1 MHNDTPSASSPGAFS
16 GFLGKLRDVV
26 FEQDAPENSTPAP
39 PPAQAQPA
47 TQAAPDTVPNTNL
60 ASTAAPANP
69 MTERMM
75 DIAMSKTTA
84 YTALCEAL
92 TPLEGFIADEGLRYQ
107 AAFSIVGKTRT
118 VVQIVQ
124 AIDLQ
129 HTLSLDAE
137 VQRFEEQ
144 ASSQQDQEVHVR
156 MREIESVRAQI
167 KTNDHELA
175 QLKKQI
181 EQRMSA
187 LQTDNETRNIKI
199 TKLEQEVAGK
209 REAIELKNR
218 QFKEAIGIAKDRLVQ
233 AKAKVL
239 RYLAA

>member
-1 MHNDTPSASSPGAFS
+1 MQNDTPPAPSPGAFS
-16 GFLGKLRDVV
+16 GFLGKLRDAV
-26 FEQDAPENSTPAP
+26 FEEDVQANNTPAP
-39 PPAQAQPA
+39 V
-47 TQAAPDTVPNTNL
+47 QAATPAASDKVPDTSV
-60 ASTAAPANP
+60 ASTSAQSNP

-129 HTLSLDAE
+129 HILMLDAE
-137 VQRFEEQ
+137 VQRFDAQ
-144 ASSQQDQEVHVR
+144 ASGQQDQEVHVR
-156 MREIESVRAQI
+156 MREIESMRAQI
-167 KTNDHELA
+167 KTNDNELA

-181 EQRMSA
+181 EQRLSA
-187 LQTDNETRNIKI
+187 LQTDNETRNIQI
-199 TKLEQEVAGK
+199 TKLEQEVADK

-218 QFKEAIGIAKDRLVQ
+218 QFKEAIGIAKDRLGQ